1 MRGHPEVERLRED
14 DDVTFTLD
22 VDAPR
27 WRAQLDGVLERE
39 PRTVPV
45 LKGNGYGFGNARLA
59 AEAARLKVD
68 VIAVGTVHDLAEVRG
83 AESTSHYAGD
93 ALVLTPWHPASAG
106 GDRTVD
112 GDPRLIR
119 TVSHA
124 EAVLELA
131 QREPGA
137 RVVIEV
143 LTSMR
148 RHGVTPRDLA
158 LLLRPLESL
167 QVEGF
172 ALHLP
177 LDRDGD
183 DDAVDEIDRWTGMLA
198 DASLHPRTL
207 WVSHLTTREL
217 AQARAFLPGADIR
230 PRVGTNLWLGDRSA
244 FGVSATVLDLH
255 PVKRGDRVGYRQRK
269 APKDGHVLVVS
280 GGTAHG
286 VGLEAPSAAAGLKG
300 RGRVAA
306 RGGLEAAGWSA
317 SPFTLDGHRLRF
329 AEPPHMQ
336 VSMLWLPQDRPT
348 PRIGDRLDCRVRMTT
363 ASFDAIVGL

>member
-1 MRGHPEVERLRED
+1 M
-14 DDVTFTLD
+14 TFTLD

-27 WRAQLDGVLERE
+27 WRAHLDSVLERE

-59 AEAARLKVD
+59 SEAARLGVD
-68 VIAVGTVHDLAEVRG
+68 VIAVGTVHDLASVQA
-83 AESTSHYAGD
+83 AEATSHYTGD
-93 ALVLTPWHPASAG
+93 VLVLTPWHPASAG
-106 GDRTVD
+106 GDRPAS
-112 GDPRLIR
+112 GDPHLIR
-119 TVSHA
+119 TLAHP
-124 EAVLELA
+124 EAILELA

-148 RHGVTPRDLA
+148 RHGVTPGDLA
-158 LLLRPLESL
+158 LLVRPLESL

-177 LDRDGD
+177 LDRQSAN
-183 DDAVDEIDRWTGMLA
+183 DAVDELDRWTGQLA
-198 DASLHPRTL
+198 DASLQPRTL
-207 WVSHLTTREL
+207 WVSHLSAREL

-230 PRVGTNLWLGDRSA
+230 PRVGTQLWLGDRSA
-244 FGVSATVLDLH
+244 FAAVATVLDVH
-255 PVKRGDRVGYRQRK
+255 PVSKGDRVGYRQRK
-269 APKDGHVLVVS
+269 APKDGHLLVVS

-286 VGLEAPSAAAGLKG
+286 VGLEAPTSASGLKA
-300 RGRVAA
+300 RGKVAA

-317 SPFTLDGHRLRF
+317 SPFRLDGQRLRF

-336 VSMLWLPQDRPT
+336 VSMLWLPADRLP
-348 PRIGDRLDCRVRMTT
+348 PRIGDHIDCQVRMTT
-363 ASFDAIVGL
+363 AAFDAVLGL